1 MKAVVKQK
9 CPLLSKHHRRER
21 LDFALSHQD
30 WTVDDW
36 KHVIWSDETKI
47 NCIGSD
53 GRKWAW
59 KKAGEGLSD
68 RLVEGTV
75 KFGGGSVMMWG
86 CMTWDG
92 VGMACKIDGKMDA
105 NLYVQILED
114 ELQQTL
120 VDYGFTPEDII
131 FQQDND
137 PKHTSR
143 KAKEWLREHGFEVMV
158 WPAQSPDLNPI
169 EHLWFLLKRRLA
181 AYPEPAK
188 GILDLWE
195 RIQEEWYKIEVGECQ
210 RLIGSMPRRVQE
222 VIKAKG
228 GYTSY

>member
-1 MKAVVKQK
+1 
-9 CPLLSKHHRRER
+9 
-21 LDFALSHQD
+21 
-30 WTVDDW
+30 
-36 KHVIWSDETKI
+36 
-47 NCIGSD
+47 
-53 GRKWAW
+53 
-59 KKAGEGLSD
+59 
-68 RLVEGTV
+68 
-75 KFGGGSVMMWG
+75 MWG

-131 FQQDND
+131 FQQNND

-169 EHLWFLLKRRLA
+169 EHLWFLLKRRLLG
-181 AYPEPAK
+181 YPEPPK
-188 GILDLWE
+188 GILELQE
-195 RIQEEWYKIEVGECQ
+195 RIQEEWYNIEVEECQ
-210 RLIGSMPRRVQE
+210 RLIESMSRRVQE
-222 VIKAKG
+222 VTKAQG
-228 GYTSY
+228 EYTSY